1 MLKKIL
7 FRMAKSPFMGSM
19 VGEAFQYCSRLIPV
33 KKIYNGKEVIAFY
46 HPQPSYQ
53 NHVIIVPKKAIKN
66 GSSRVMVGKNTH
78 NPSVYA

>member
-1 MLKKIL
+1 MLKKVL
-7 FRMAKSPFMGSM
+7 FKITKGPFMGSM
-19 VGEAFQYCSRLIPV
+19 VGKVFQYCSRLILV

-66 GSSRVMVGKNTH
+66 L
-78 NPSVYA
+78 